1 MSRSSSLVIALVWTA
16 LLWVGRDRL
25 PDMVWTFLL
34 VVAVFWVAR
43 AGARVLEGVVG
54 QAPQP
59 AGPVTVYV
67 DDWGDRPEE
76 VVQEARRL
84 GCDLHPRILERNG
97 RTRVAVAIRI
107 SEETASTLAAS
118 LRAVGADVSLRWRG
132 RRGPRFSPSG
142 S

>member
-1 MSRSSSLVIALVWTA
+1 
-16 LLWVGRDRL
+16 
-25 PDMVWTFLL
+25 
-34 VVAVFWVAR
+34 
-43 AGARVLEGVVG
+43 
-54 QAPQP
+54 
-59 AGPVTVYV
+59 
-67 DDWGDRPEE
+67 DRPEE

-97 RTRVAVAIRI
+97 RTRDAVAIRI

-118 LRAVGADVSLRWRG
+118 LRAAGADVSLRWRG